1 MKARGWPQ
9 NSSWLVVRLFLK
21 RQILLDLIFITLFA
35 GVLFLL
41 FWVFFFF
48 FLLYYAVCRNLS
60 SLTGDLTCAPC
71 GGSRV
76 LTTGPLGKSH
86 NGYSSSLIYAASW
99 LHENKKERENHLKQ
113 THGLEYTAVLQ
124 PEPLGL
130 IESNLPHLDELGK
143 MF

>member
-1 MKARGWPQ
+1 M
-9 NSSWLVVRLFLK
+9 
-21 RQILLDLIFITLFA
+21 
-35 GVLFLL
+35 
-41 FWVFFFF
+41 
-48 FLLYYAVCRNLS
+48 CRNLS

-99 LHENKKERENHLKQ
+99 LHENKKEREDHLKQ